1 MSVHPKPG
9 AVLFGKDLP
18 RLARFYSQVANLN
31 ITLEESRLI
40 VLESA
45 SFQLVLHALPPAVAN
60 KLVIASPPQL
70 RTDVPVKL
78 VFPVASLTLARQQA
92 SELGGGLNPSEQ
104 QWQARNFS
112 ACDGFDPEG
121 NVVQWREDAPA

>member
-18 RLARFYSQVANLN
+18 RLARFYSQVANLET
-31 ITLEESRLI
+31 TLEENRLI

-60 KLVIASPPQL
+60 KLVIETPPTL

-78 VFPVASLTLARQQA
+78 VFPVLSLTLARQQA
-92 SELGGGLNPSEQ
+92 SELGGGLNPPEQ

-121 NVVQWREDAPA
+121 NVVQFREDAPA

>member
-18 RLARFYSQVANLN
+18 RLARFYSQVANLE
-31 ITLEESRLI
+31 ITLEDNRLI

-45 SFQLVLHALPPAVAN
+45 SFQLVLHALPPAVAK
-60 KLVIASPPQL
+60 KLVIETPPKL
-70 RTDVPVKL
+70 RTDLPVKL
-78 VFPVASLTLARQQA
+78 VFPVLSLTTARQQA
-92 SELGGGLNPSEQ
+92 AELGGGLNPPDQ